1 MPAAASR
8 AGQRV
13 VAVEADQ
20 QRAVDVAGGQVVGG
34 PAARRPRE
42 SGISRTSWQVAG
54 RRARELMPRRRRGK
68 NGSLNSRPVGSVMT
82 TAIESLRRV
91 TRLRAARLG
100 T

>member
-1 MPAAASR
+1 
-8 AGQRV
+8 
-13 VAVEADQ
+13 
-20 QRAVDVAGGQVVGG
+20 
-34 PAARRPRE
+34 
-42 SGISRTSWQVAG
+42 
-54 RRARELMPRRRRGK
+54 MPRRRRGK